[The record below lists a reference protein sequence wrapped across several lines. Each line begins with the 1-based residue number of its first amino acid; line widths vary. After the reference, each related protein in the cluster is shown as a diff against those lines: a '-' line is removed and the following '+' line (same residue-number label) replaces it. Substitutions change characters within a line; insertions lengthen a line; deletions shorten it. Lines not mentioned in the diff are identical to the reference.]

1 MEDQI
6 AQSEATRQTWLEL
19 HSEEQQLSWGDKST
33 NQNGSRCCVTSPN
46 TAVFSCINDALHWV
60 TSGHN
65 CSDTILQNEEMTSV
79 HPPSSDISKAAH
91 IQLLVTGSLYMV
103 GAVMNIIGYTADDL

>member
-1 MEDQI
+1 MENQI

-33 NQNGSRCCVTSPN
+33 SQNGSGCRVTSPN
-46 TAVFSCINDALHWV
+46 TAVFSSISDALHWV

-65 CSDTILQNEEMTSV
+65 CSLTTLQNEKMTSV

-91 IQLLVTGSLYMV
+91 LQLLVTGSLYMV